1 LSIGSG
7 DAKCCTWGW
16 NKADLTLI
24 LTCGAVAGEEGSPT
38 LSTSTEDLLVVTNQ
52 IYRSAGESK
61 LGISLG
67 TLADGY
73 LSKPFGFVRML
84 ARVGQLLG
92 ETE

>member
-7 DAKCCTWGW
+7 GAKRCTWGW
-16 NKADLTLI
+16 HKADLTLI

-38 LSTSTEDLLVVTNQ
+38 LSTSTEDLLVVTGQ
-52 IYRSAGESK
+52 I
-61 LGISLG
+61 G

-84 ARVGQLLG
+84 ARARQLLG